1 MHYFVGGL
9 HLSQQKYN
17 LDLLKHTKM
26 DGSKPLATPIASN
39 NKFCIQDGILMD
51 DLIIYRQTV
60 GALQYVTITQLDISF
75 AVNNAAQLMQHRTD
89 QHWALIKRILRYIK
103 NTLQHCMVMTRSSSC
118 QLAAFSYA
126 DWIGCP
132 NDRKSHGG

>member
-1 MHYFVGGL
+1 MGPLQYFLGVEVHYFVGGL

-26 DGSKPLATPIASN
+26 DGSKPLATPISSN
-39 NKFCIQDGILMD
+39 NKFSIQDGILMD

-75 AVNNAAQLMQHRTD
+75 AVNDAAQLM
-89 QHWALIKRILRYIK
+89 
-103 NTLQHCMVMTRSSSC
+103 
-118 QLAAFSYA
+118 
-126 DWIGCP
+126 
-132 NDRKSHGG
+132 